1 MKGRSLVRLG
11 VALALVSGAVGA
23 LVTGPSTPALGFISG
38 GLILEVTIDSPA
50 TLVARGAAVDVP
62 VTVLC
67 TADFAFLDVQVTERV
82 GSSIAQ
88 GFGGTDVSCTG
99 SDQTI
104 IVRVTAQSGKAFKR
118 GTADAEAELFGCL
131 GDTCGQEN
139 DSRVIKI
146 VKGPH

>member
-82 GSSIAQ
+82 GSSLK
-88 GFGGTDVSCTG
+88 S
-99 SDQTI
+99 
-104 IVRVTAQSGKAFKR
+104 
-118 GTADAEAELFGCL
+118 
-131 GDTCGQEN
+131 
-139 DSRVIKI
+139 
-146 VKGPH
+146 